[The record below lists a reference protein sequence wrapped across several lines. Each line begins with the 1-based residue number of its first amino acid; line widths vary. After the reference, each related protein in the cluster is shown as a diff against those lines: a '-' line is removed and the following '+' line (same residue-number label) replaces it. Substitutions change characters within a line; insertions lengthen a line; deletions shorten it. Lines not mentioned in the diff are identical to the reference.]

1 MLAFFSNFIL
11 LADTSHKAAESGGW
25 WAGVKHFEDEWFNIP
40 GFEAW
45 KFINLAIFIA
55 LMVYVLKKPLGDAFK
70 AKRDQIR
77 AELIKA
83 EQEKQAA
90 LVQLTSAEG
99 KLAQLPTEKETIL
112 REAKDEAET
121 EKKRLAEH
129 AEFEAER
136 LRKQSEAELA
146 RLAGQTRKELRR
158 LSAEKTVTLAEQKL
172 RASIDGSIDAR
183 LVKGSLSE
191 IGGLN

>member
-1 MLAFFSNFIL
+1 MLAFISNSIL
-11 LADTSHKAAESGGW
+11 LLTEAHKAAEPAGGFT
-25 WAGVKHFEDEWFNIP
+25 KFYNDYLNIP

-70 AKRDQIR
+70 ARRDQIR

-90 LVQLTSAEG
+90 LLQLTSAEG

-112 REAKDEAET
+112 REAKDEAEN

-129 AEFEAER
+129 AELEADR
-136 LRKQSEAELA
+136 LKRQSEAELA
-146 RLAGQTRKELRR
+146 RLTGQTRKELRR
-158 LSAEKTVTLAEQKL
+158 LSAEKTVTFAEQKL
-172 RASIDGSIDAR
+172 RSAIDGTVDAR

-191 IGGLN
+191 IVGLN

>member
-1 MLAFFSNFIL
+1 MFAFISNSIL
-11 LADTSHKAAESGGW
+11 LLAETHGAAAPASGFT
-25 WAGVKHFEDEWFNIP
+25 KFYNEYLNIP

-55 LMVYVLKKPLGDAFK
+55 IMVYVLKKPLGEAFR
-70 AKRDQIR
+70 ARRDQIR

-90 LVQLTSAEG
+90 LLQLTTAEG
-99 KLAQLPTEKETIL
+99 KLAQLPNEKETIL
-112 REAKDEAET
+112 REAKEEAEA
-121 EKKRLAEH
+121 EKRRLAEN
-129 AEFEAER
+129 AESEGER
-136 LRKQSEAELA
+136 LRRQAEAELA

-158 LSAEKTVTLAEQKL
+158 LSAEKTVTFAEQKL
-172 RASIDGSIDAR
+172 RSAIDGSVDAR
-183 LVKGSLSE
+183 LVQGSLSE

>member
-1 MLAFFSNFIL
+1 MFAFISNSIL
-11 LADTSHKAAESGGW
+11 LLAEAHKAAEPAGGFT
-25 WAGVKHFEDEWFNIP
+25 KFYNEYLNIP

-45 KFINLAIFIA
+45 KFLNLAIFIA
-55 LMVYVLKKPLGDAFK
+55 IMVYVLKKPLGDAFRSR
-70 AKRDQIR
+70 RDQIR

-90 LVQLTSAEG
+90 LAQLTGTDA

-112 REAKDEAET
+112 REAKEEAEA
-121 EKKRLAEH
+121 EKRRLAEH
-129 AEFEAER
+129 AESEALR
-136 LRKQSEAELA
+136 LRRQSDAELA

-158 LSAEKTVTLAEQKL
+158 LSAEKTVQIAEQKL
-172 RASIDGSIDAR
+172 RSAIDGNVDAR
-183 LVKGSLSE
+183 LVKGSLTE